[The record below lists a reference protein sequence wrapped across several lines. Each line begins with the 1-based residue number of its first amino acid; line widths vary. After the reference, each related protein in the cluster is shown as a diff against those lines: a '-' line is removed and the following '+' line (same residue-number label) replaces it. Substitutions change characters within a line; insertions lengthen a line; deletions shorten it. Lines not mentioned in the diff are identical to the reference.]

1 MVSMPA
7 PIRTLLKAIGER
19 ISGSKPGM
27 FRALLSAI
35 IVGVAAAILTF
46 KLLRSGS

>member
-1 MVSMPA
+1 MPA

-27 FRALLSAI
+27 PRALLSGI
-35 IVGVAAAILTF
+35 IVGFAAALLTY